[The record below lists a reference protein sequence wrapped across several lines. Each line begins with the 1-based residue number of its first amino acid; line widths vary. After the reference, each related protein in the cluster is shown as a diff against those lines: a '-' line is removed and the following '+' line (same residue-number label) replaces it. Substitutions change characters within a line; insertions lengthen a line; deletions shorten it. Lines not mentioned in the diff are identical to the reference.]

1 MSKNIGKN
9 ICKILTSKHSQ
20 KVVAHTKQSTTDALK
35 TAPKRAIQKEQ
46 KQPVIWLA
54 IKFTFL

>member
-9 ICKILTSKHSQ
+9 ICKILTSKDSQ
-20 KVVAHTKQSTTDALK
+20 KVVDHAKQSTTDALK

>member
-1 MSKNIGKN
+1 MSFAKNMSKNIGKN

-20 KVVAHTKQSTTDALK
+20 KVVDHAKQSTTDALK

-46 KQPVIWLA
+46 KQPVI
-54 IKFTFL
+54 